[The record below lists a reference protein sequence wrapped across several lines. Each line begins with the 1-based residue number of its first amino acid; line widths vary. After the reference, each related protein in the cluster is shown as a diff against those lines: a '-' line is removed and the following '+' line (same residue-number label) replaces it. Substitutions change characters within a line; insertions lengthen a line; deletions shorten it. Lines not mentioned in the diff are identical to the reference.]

1 MKYSIVGFDSE
12 TAELSVLVD
21 TFPIII
27 IKLPV
32 DEEGKVPEGNELDAY
47 INGFLPHTH
56 FQRLEQIKKG
66 VANIDAIKALVSPD
80 ILNDVVEEEPH
91 AFIDLTPSQVLV
103 MAINERDNR
112 LRASDWTQLP
122 DVKALHTTEW
132 VEAWQKYRTELR
144 NFPDT
149 ITYSVNKDENGIVSV
164 KYPFPPTL

>member
-1 MKYSIVGFDSE
+1 MKYSIVEFNE
-12 TAELSVLVD
+12 TTAEISVLVAE
-21 TFPIII
+21 FPVIT

-32 DEEGKVPEGNELDAY
+32 DEEGRVPEGSELDVY

-66 VANIDAIKALVSPD
+66 VANIDAIKALVDPD
-80 ILNDVVEEEPH
+80 SLNKVIEEEPH
-91 AFIDLTPSQVLV
+91 AFIEYTPSQLLV

-112 LRASDWTQLP
+112 LRGCDWTQLP

-149 ITYSVNKDENGIVSV
+149 ITDIVSV
-164 KYPFPPTL
+164 KYPIPPTV